1 MKVLIGSDHGGYEL
15 KRELLT
21 WFEQRGTA
29 FLDYGTHSSDPV
41 DYPDFALLVAQ
52 GVASAPEEYVG
63 IVIDGA
69 GCGSAIAAN
78 KVPGVRAAACYC
90 TFTAKNSREHNGANV
105 LSLGSKAVGVENAKE
120 IVAAFLESCFE
131 GGRHSR
137 RVEKISSIEHRFF
150 KDAP

>member
-1 MKVLIGSDHGGYEL
+1 MKVLIGADHGGYNLKTEL
-15 KRELLT
+15 CAWLKEK
-21 WFEQRGTA
+21 GIA
-29 FLDYGTHSSDPV
+29 FLDYGTHTSDPV
-41 DYPDFALLVAQ
+41 DYPDLALLVAQ
-52 GVASAPEEYVG
+52 GVASAPDEYVG

-90 TFTAKNSREHNGANV
+90 TFTAKNSRQHNAANV
-105 LSLGSKAVGVENAKE
+105 LTLGSQAVGAENAKE
-120 IVAAFLESCFE
+120 IVSAFLGSEFE

-137 RVEKISSIEHRFF
+137 RIEKITAIEHRFF

>member
-1 MKVLIGSDHGGYEL
+1 MKVLIGADHGGYEL
-15 KRELLT
+15 KTEVIAWLK
-21 WFEQRGTA
+21 EQKID
-29 FLDYGTHSSDPV
+29 FLDYGTHSSDAV

-90 TFTAKNSREHNGANV
+90 TFTARNSRQHNAANV
-105 LSLGSKAVGVENAKE
+105 LSLGSKATGSENAKE
-120 IVAAFLESCFE
+120 IVAAFLGSEFE

-137 RVEKISSIEHRFF
+137 RIEKIRSIEHRFF